1 MASAAVLLADAVRD
15 ELNTAPEG
23 TFSKSFSATREYVVE
38 YRVDGLNEIRVPV
51 VPREVEV
58 ELESRAADRHEYQV
72 DVGVLSRADLNDP
85 DGIDGLMDL
94 VQEIAD
100 HLRRTVFSL
109 TGNVTAVWS
118 GIAND
123 PLFSP
128 RHLREEGV
136 FLSVLTL
143 TYRVTR

>member
-1 MASAAVLLADAVRD
+1 MASAAVLLAEAVRD
-15 ELNTAPEG
+15 ELNSAPAG
-23 TFSKSFSATREYVVE
+23 TFSQSFSATREYVVE
-38 YRVDGLNEIRVPV
+38 YRVSTLEEIRVPV

-58 ELESRAADRHEYQV
+58 ELETRNADRHEYRV
-72 DVGVLSRADLNDP
+72 DVGVLSRADLNKPED
-85 DGIDGLMDL
+85 IDALMDL
-94 VQEIAD
+94 AQEIAD
-100 HLRRTVFSL
+100 HLRRTAFSL
-109 TGNVTAVWS
+109 IGGVTAVWS